1 MDIRTQKLFE
11 ALFALEDIRELMR
24 ETAPAHDLGGEQK
37 QRLEATL
44 ADVRKTLDEFE
55 GCRGGAKV
63 SKIAEKIDLR
73 EIEEDYVNIN
83 PIQAGGRL
91 TAEARKALIAYG
103 DGYSVCDY
111 CLKPFRLDKINK
123 PPIAEFYGQLAEFV
137 NMDTVRVVRGAR
149 GAFQIVANTL
159 LEKGDVALIEEVGHY
174 SIALAIEAAGAEWK
188 EIPTDEN
195 NIVTAENTAAKI
207 EAVKKESGK
216 LPKLVAL
223 SHVDYQYGNLHPIE
237 ESIKA
242 AKEYGIPTLYNG
254 AYTVGVMPVDGRR
267 IGADFVVGS
276 GHKSMAAPAPTGILA
291 TTEEMEKKVFA
302 TTETKGDVSG
312 RKFGIKEVQLLGC
325 TVMGAPLI
333 AMMASFPK
341 VKERVKHWDN
351 EVEKANYFASEF
363 LKIEGCKISSE
374 MPRKH
379 TLTKVDSTGSFDKV
393 AQTHKKKGYFLYD
406 ELEKR
411 KITGIFPG
419 ATREYKLNT
428 FGLSWEQIK
437 YLSKAFKEIA
447 EQNGIKTN

>member
-1 MDIRTQKLFE
+1 MDIRTQKIFE
-11 ALFALEDIRELMR
+11 ALFALEDIRELFR
-24 ETAPAHDLGGEQK
+24 ESAPTHQFKEEQK
-37 QRLEATL
+37 QKLDAVL
-44 ADVRKTLDEFE
+44 LDVRKTLDELE
-55 GCRGGAKV
+55 GGRGGAKV
-63 SKIAEKIDLR
+63 SKIADKIDLR
-73 EIEEDYVNIN
+73 EIEEDYININ

-123 PPIAEFYGQLAEFV
+123 PPIAEFYSQLAEFV
-137 NMDTVRVVRGAR
+137 NMDAVRVVRGAR
-149 GAFQIVANTL
+149 GAFQIIANTL
-159 LEKGDVALIEEVGHY
+159 LEKGDTALIEQVGHY
-174 SIALAIEAAGAEWK
+174 SIALAIESTGAEWK
-188 EIPTDEN
+188 EIPSDEN
-195 NIVTAENTAAKI
+195 NIITPEKTAEKI
-207 EAVKKESGK
+207 EAVKKDTGK
-216 LPKLVAL
+216 LPKLIAF
-223 SHVDYQYGNLHPIE
+223 SHVDYLYGNLHPIAE
-237 ESIKA
+237 NIA
-242 AKEYGIPTLYNG
+242 VAKEYGIPTLYNG
-254 AYTVGVMPVDGRR
+254 AYTVGIMPVDGRKL
-267 IGADFVVGS
+267 GADFVVGS

-291 TTEEMEKKVFA
+291 TTVEMEKKVFA
-302 TTETKGDVSG
+302 TTQTKGDVSG
-312 RKFGIKEVQLLGC
+312 RVFGIKEVQLLGC

-341 VKERVKHWDN
+341 VKERVKYWDE
-351 EVEKANYFASEF
+351 EVKKANYFADEF
-363 LKIEGCKISSE
+363 LKIAGSAISSE

-379 TLTKVDSTGSFDKV
+379 TLTKVDSTDSFDKV
-393 AQTHKKKGYFLYD
+393 AQTHKKRGFFLYD

>member
-1 MDIRTQKLFE
+1 MDIRTQKIFE

-24 ETAPAHDLGGEQK
+24 ESAPKHEFAEEQK
-37 QRLEATL
+37 RKFADTL
-44 ADVRKTLDEFE
+44 SEIRKTLDELE
-55 GCRGGAKV
+55 GKRGGAKV

-73 EIEEDYVNIN
+73 EIEEDYININ

-123 PPIAEFYGQLAEFV
+123 PPIAEFYSQLAEFV

-159 LEKGDVALIEEVGHY
+159 LEKGDVALIEQVGHY
-174 SIALAIEAAGAEWK
+174 SIALAIESTGAEWK
-188 EIPTDEN
+188 EIPVDED
-195 NIVTAENTAAKI
+195 NIITAEKTAEKI
-207 EAVKKESGK
+207 EHVKKETGK
-216 LPKLVAL
+216 LPKLIAL
-223 SHVDYQYGNLHPIE
+223 SHVDYLYGNLHPIE
-237 ESIKA
+237 ESIKV

-254 AYTVGVMPVDGRR
+254 AYTVGIMPVDGRKM
-267 IGADFVVGS
+267 GADFVVGS

-291 TTEEMEKKVFA
+291 TTAEMEKKVFK
-302 TTETKGDVSG
+302 TTERKGDVSG
-312 RKFGIKEVQLLGC
+312 RVFGIKEVQLLGC

-341 VKERVKHWDN
+341 VAERVKYWDE
-351 EVEKANYFASEF
+351 EVKKSNYFVDEF
-363 LKIEGCKISSE
+363 LKIEGSKISSE

-379 TLTKVDSTGSFDKV
+379 TLTKVDSTNSFDKV
-393 AQTHKKKGYFLYD
+393 AQTHKKKGYYLHD

-428 FGLSWEQIK
+428 YGLNWDQIK
-437 YLSKAFKEIA
+437 YLTEAFKEIA
-447 EQNGIKTN
+447 TQHQLKVN